1 MGKKKAKGSLCKGCP
16 QYMSNKDVQQ
26 KMLLQLHEQYA
37 VNNNSSL
44 SSVVSLIVGMF
55 AAIGFYGYAFVFSTN
70 EFETSVCDTCSD
82 SCSFSLTQ
90 LSIIAIIS
98 LLILAIIIHICI
110 YQGSAQRLEQ
120 FIIHQI
126 RMKYGIVCQNGMSKI
141 LPYSYK
147 PSGKRGLKIVQGLYG
162 EIVKISAALEL
173 LIIVSL
179 LVKYI
184 LNIVQFYS
192 CQVSIEGVVVLI
204 VVLLWFVYLASRN
217 LYFLHKR
224 ENLYLKR
231 EREYQKKV
239 SSNISQSIKNTT
251 NEKIFFWSKRTI
263 KQAVKIFS
271 LLFCWKNLDK
281 KLK

>member
-126 RMKYGIVCQNGMSKI
+126 RMKYGIVSQNGMSKI

-179 LVKYI
+179 LVKYRRI
-184 LNIVQFYS
+184 GQIA
-192 CQVSIEGVVVLI
+192 G
-204 VVLLWFVYLASRN
+204 
-217 LYFLHKR
+217 
-224 ENLYLKR
+224 
-231 EREYQKKV
+231 
-239 SSNISQSIKNTT
+239 
-251 NEKIFFWSKRTI
+251 
-263 KQAVKIFS
+263 
-271 LLFCWKNLDK
+271 
-281 KLK
+281 